1 MKYLALATALMGASI
16 FSHTASAETPVLT
29 VYAGDYFTSEW
40 GPGPVIEAEFE
51 KICECDLEFST
62 GDLLPRL
69 LLEGERTKA
78 DVVIGLTSDV
88 TAKARATGLFA
99 PHGQDNSALTLPID
113 WTDDTFLPFNYGHTA
128 FIYDE
133 TRMAKPPA
141 SFEDLLALPDDV
153 KIVIQDP
160 RTSISGLALVLWVQ
174 SVYGDKTEA
183 AWAKLAP
190 KILTVTKDWSSSYGM
205 FTDGEADMVLSYTTS
220 PAYHMFAED
229 DFTKKAA
236 LFSDGHYFMVET
248 VAKVAQTDQPELADK
263 FMAYVMSTEFQTVIP
278 TANWSLPSALPQDQW
293 PEGWSKLALPEKVL
307 FYNETEAAALQDKAI
322 EAWRSAL
329 TQ

>member
-1 MKYLALATALMGASI
+1 MMRRTLTAAAIVLATQAGAD
-16 FSHTASAETPVLT
+16 TPVLT

-40 GPGPVIEAEFE
+40 GPGPIIEAEFE
-51 KICECDLEFST
+51 KFCECDLEWST

-88 TAKARATGLFA
+88 TAKARATELFA
-99 PHGQDNSALTLPID
+99 QHGQDNSALTLPID
-113 WTDDTFLPFNYGHTA
+113 WADDTFLPFNYGHTA
-128 FIYDE
+128 FIYNE
-133 TRMAKPPA
+133 TTMDTPPA
-141 SFEDLLALPDDV
+141 SFDALLDLPDDV

-174 SVYGDKTEA
+174 AVYGDKSSDV
-183 AWAKLAP
+183 WASLAP
-190 KILTVTKDWSSSYGM
+190 NILTVTKDWSSSYGL

-220 PAYHMFAED
+220 PAYHMFAEE

-236 LFSDGHYFMVET
+236 IFPEGHYFMVET
-248 VAKVAQTDQPELADK
+248 VGKIAGTDQPELADK
-263 FMAYVMSTEFQTVIP
+263 FMAYILTQDFQSIIP

-293 PEGWSKLALPEKVL
+293 PEGWSELPLPEKVL
-307 FYNETEAAALQDKAI
+307 FYSETEAADLQDAAI
-322 EAWRSAL
+322 ETWRNAL
-329 TQ
+329 SQ

>member
-1 MKYLALATALMGASI
+1 MRRTLIAAGLVAATQAGAD
-16 FSHTASAETPVLT
+16 TPVLT

-40 GPGPVIEAEFE
+40 GPGPIIEAEFE
-51 KICECDLEFST
+51 KFCECDLQWST

-88 TAKARATGLFA
+88 TAKARATDLFA
-99 PHGQDNSALTLPID
+99 PHEQDNGALTLPID

-128 FIYDE
+128 FIYNE
-133 TRMAKPPA
+133 TTMDAPPA
-141 SFEDLLALPDDV
+141 SFDALLDMPDDV

-174 SVYGDKTEA
+174 AVYGDKAGE

-190 KILTVTKDWSSSYGM
+190 KVLTVTKDWSTSYGL

-220 PAYHMFAED
+220 PAYHMFAEE

-236 LFSDGHYFMVET
+236 IFPEGHYFMVET
-248 VAKVAQTDQPELADK
+248 VGKIAGTDQPELADK
-263 FMAYVMSTEFQTVIP
+263 FMGYVLSRDFQSMIP
-278 TANWSLPSALPQDQW
+278 TANWSLPSALPKADW
-293 PEGWSKLALPEKVL
+293 PDGWSELALPENVL
-307 FYNETEAAALQDKAI
+307 FYSEAEAAELQGDAI
-322 EAWRSAL
+322 ETWRAGLS
-329 TQ
+329 Q

>member
-1 MKYLALATALMGASI
+1 MKALTLAATTFIA
-16 FSHTASAETPVLT
+16 ASAAAADTPELT

-40 GPGPVIEAEFE
+40 GPGPVIEKGFEEF
-51 KICECDLEFST
+51 CNCDLVFST

-78 DVVIGLTSDV
+78 DIVIGLTSDV
-88 TAKARATGLFA
+88 TAKARATGLFTT
-99 PHGQDNSALTLPID
+99 HGQDNGVLTLPIE

-128 FIYDE
+128 FMYN
-133 TRMAKPPA
+133 TTTMATPPA
-141 SFEDLLALPDDV
+141 SFEALLAMPDDI

-174 SVYGDKTEA
+174 SVYGDKAEEV
-183 AWAKLAP
+183 WGKLAP

-229 DFTKKAA
+229 DQTKKAA
-236 LFSDGHYFMVET
+236 IFPEGHYFMVET
-248 VAKVAQTDQPELADK
+248 VGKIAATDQPELADM
-263 FMAYVMSTEFQTVIP
+263 FMEYVVSEGFQKVIP
-278 TANWSLPSALPQDQW
+278 SANWSLPSALPRAEW
-293 PEGWSKLALPEKVL
+293 PEGWDQLDLPEKVL
-307 FYNETEAAALQDKAI
+307 FYNETEAAAVQDQAI

>member
-1 MKYLALATALMGASI
+1 MKYLTLATAIMGASAAI
-16 FSHTASAETPVLT
+16 AETPVLT

-51 KICECDLEFST
+51 KICACDLEFST

-133 TRMAKPPA
+133 TRMENPPA
-141 SFEDLLALPDDV
+141 SFDALLAMPDDV

-174 SVYGDKTEA
+174 SVYGDEAEA

-190 KILTVTKDWSSSYGM
+190 KILTVTKDWSASYGM

-229 DFTKKAA
+229 DFSKKAA
-236 LFSDGHYFMVET
+236 LFPEGHYFMVET
-248 VAKVAQTDQPELADK
+248 AAKVAKTDQSELADQ
-263 FMAYVMSTEFQTVIP
+263 FMAFVMSTEFQTMIP
-278 TANWSLPSALPQDQW
+278 KANWSLPSALSQNQW
-293 PEGWSKLALPEKVL
+293 PDGWSELPLPEKVL
-307 FYNETEAAALQDKAI
+307 FYDEVEAAALQDKAI

>member
-1 MKYLALATALMGASI
+1 MRPTCMALPVTLALGAT
-16 FSHTASAETPVLT
+16 TAIAESPVLT

-40 GPGPVIEAEFE
+40 GPGPKIEAGFE
-51 KICECDLEFST
+51 ATCECDLQFST

-88 TAKARATGLFA
+88 TKRARETGLFA
-99 PHGQDNSALTLPID
+99 PHGQDNAALTLPIA

-128 FIYDE
+128 FIYNSE
-133 TRMAKPPA
+133 TMTDAPA
-141 SFEDLLALPDDV
+141 TFADLRALPDDV

-174 SVYGDKTEA
+174 AVYGDEA
-183 AWAKLAP
+183 PGVWADLADN
-190 KILTVTKDWSSSYGM
+190 ILTVTKDWSTSYGL

-220 PAYHMFAED
+220 PAYHMFAEG

-236 LFSDGHYFMVET
+236 IFPEGHYFMVET
-248 VAKVAQTDQPELADK
+248 AAKIAGTEEPELADA
-263 FMAYVMSTEFQTVIP
+263 FLTYVLGEDFQRMIP
-278 TANWSLPSALPQDQW
+278 EANWSLPSALPATEW
-293 PEGWSKLALPEKVL
+293 PDGWAELELPEVVH
-307 FYNETEAAALQDKAI
+307 FYSETEAAALQETAI
-322 EAWRSAL
+322 ETWRAGLS
-329 TQ
+329 Q

>member
-1 MKYLALATALMGASI
+1 MKYLTLATAIVGASAAI
-16 FSHTASAETPVLT
+16 AETPVLT

-51 KICECDLEFST
+51 KICACNLEFST

-69 LLEGERTKA
+69 LLEGARTKA

-99 PHGQDNSALTLPID
+99 PHGQDNGALTLPID

-133 TRMAKPPA
+133 TRMANPPA
-141 SFEDLLALPDDV
+141 SFDALLAMPDDV

-174 SVYGDKTEA
+174 SVYGDQAEA

-190 KILTVTKDWSSSYGM
+190 KILTVTKDWSASYGM

-220 PAYHMFAED
+220 PAYHMFAEE
-229 DFTKKAA
+229 DFSKKAA
-236 LFSDGHYFMVET
+236 LFPEGHYFMVET
-248 VAKVAQTDQPELADK
+248 VAKVAQTDQPELADQ
-263 FMAYVMSTEFQTVIP
+263 FMAFVMSTEFQTLIP
-278 TANWSLPSALPQDQW
+278 KANWSLPSALPQDQW
-293 PEGWSKLALPEKVL
+293 PDGWSELPLPEKVL
-307 FYNETEAAALQDKAI
+307 FYDEAEAAALQDKAI

>member
-1 MKYLALATALMGASI
+1 MRRTLIAASLVLASQAG
-16 FSHTASAETPVLT
+16 AETPVLT

-40 GPGPVIEAEFE
+40 GPGPMIETGFE
-51 KICECDLEFST
+51 EICGCDLQFST

-69 LLEGERTKA
+69 LLEGTRTKA

-88 TAKARATGLFA
+88 TAKARATDLFTT
-99 PHGQDNSALTLPID
+99 HGQDNSALTLPID

-128 FIYDE
+128 FIYNSE
-133 TRMAKPPA
+133 TMATPPA
-141 SFEDLLALPDDV
+141 SFDDLLALPDDV

-174 SVYGDKTEA
+174 AVYGDKSAEVWEA
-183 AWAKLAP
+183 LAP
-190 KILTVTKDWSSSYGM
+190 NILTVTKDWSASYGL

-236 LFSDGHYFMVET
+236 IFPEGHYFMVET
-248 VAKVAQTDQPELADK
+248 VGKIAQTDQPELADA
-263 FMAYVMSTEFQTVIP
+263 FMAYVMSRDFQTLIP
-278 TANWSLPSALPQDQW
+278 TANWSLPSALPQSDW
-293 PEGWSKLALPEKVL
+293 PEGWAQLPLPEKVL
-307 FYNETEAAALQDKAI
+307 FYSEAEAANLQVQAI
-322 EAWRSAL
+322 ETWRAAL
-329 TQ
+329 SQ

>member
-1 MKYLALATALMGASI
+1 MKYLMTTAAALCATAAW
-16 FSHTASAETPVLT
+16 AETPVLT

-40 GPGPVIEAEFE
+40 GPGPKIEAGFE
-51 KICECDLEFST
+51 EICDCDLQFST
-62 GDLLPRL
+62 GDLMPRL

-78 DVVIGLTSDV
+78 DVVIGLTTDV

-99 PHGQDNSALTLPID
+99 PHGQDNSALTLPIAWD
-113 WTDDTFLPFNYGHTA
+113 DDTFLPFNYGHTA

-133 TRMAKPPA
+133 TRIDAAPT
-141 SFEDLLALPDDV
+141 SFADLLAMDDDI

-174 SVYGDKTEA
+174 AVYGDEADA

-190 KILTVTKDWSSSYGM
+190 KILTVTKDWSASYGL

-220 PAYHMFAED
+220 PAYHMFAEE

-236 LFSDGHYFMVET
+236 IFPEGHYFMAET
-248 VAKVAQTDQPELADK
+248 VGKVAATDQPELADA
-263 FMAYVMSTEFQTVIP
+263 FMDYVMSTDFQTLIP
-278 TANWSLPSALPQDQW
+278 TANWSLPSALPEAQW
-293 PEGWSKLALPEKVL
+293 PEGWAQLPLPEKVL
-307 FYNETEAAALQDKAI
+307 FYSETEAAEVQAEAI
-322 EAWRSAL
+322 ETWRATLS
-329 TQ
+329 Q

>member
-1 MKYLALATALMGASI
+1 MRRTLFATSLVLAAPA
-16 FSHTASAETPVLT
+16 FAETPVLT

-40 GPGPVIEAEFE
+40 GPGPIIEAEFE
-51 KICECDLEFST
+51 KFCDCDLQWST

-88 TAKARATGLFA
+88 TARARETGLFA
-99 PHGQDNSALTLPID
+99 PHGQDNSDLTLPID

-128 FIYDE
+128 FIYNEE
-133 TRMAKPPA
+133 TTPTPPA
-141 SFEDLLALPDDV
+141 SFADLRALPDDV

-174 SVYGDKTEA
+174 AVYGDEA
-183 AWAKLAP
+183 SAVWADLADN
-190 KILTVTKDWSSSYGM
+190 ILTVTKDWSASYGL

-220 PAYHMFAED
+220 PAYHMFAEE

-236 LFSDGHYFMVET
+236 LFPEGHYFMVET
-248 VAKVAQTDQPELADK
+248 VGKIAATDQPELADR
-263 FMAYVMSTEFQTVIP
+263 FMAYVMSRDFQSMIP
-278 TANWSLPSALPQDQW
+278 TANWSLPSALPQSDW
-293 PEGWSKLALPEKVL
+293 PEGWAQLPLPEKVL
-307 FYNETEAAALQDKAI
+307 FYSETEAAALQAEAI
-322 EAWRSAL
+322 ETWRAAL
-329 TQ
+329 SQ

>member
-1 MKYLALATALMGASI
+1 MRHLTLAAASI
-16 FSHTASAETPVLT
+16 FVATSAWADLPKLT
-29 VYAGDYFTSEW
+29 VYAGDYFTSAW
-40 GPGPVIEAEFE
+40 GPGPIIEAEFE
-51 KICECDLEFST
+51 KFCECDLEWST

-88 TAKARATGLFA
+88 TARARATGLFA
-99 PHGQDNSALTLPID
+99 AHGQDNGALTLPIE

-128 FIYDE
+128 FIYNSE
-133 TRMAKPPA
+133 TTAEAPA
-141 SFEDLLALPDDV
+141 SFEALLEMPDDV

-174 SVYGDKTEA
+174 AVYGDQAGE

-190 KILTVTKDWSSSYGM
+190 KILTVTKDWSASYGL

-220 PAYHMFAED
+220 PAYHMFAEE

-236 LFSDGHYFMVET
+236 IFPEGHYFMVET
-248 VAKVAQTDQPELADK
+248 VGKIAGTDQPELADK
-263 FMAYVMSTEFQTVIP
+263 FMAYVMSREFQAMIP
-278 TANWSLPSALPQDQW
+278 TANWSLPAALPQGEW
-293 PEGWSKLALPEKVL
+293 PEGWADLPLPEKVL
-307 FYNETEAAALQDKAI
+307 FYSEAEAADVQADAI
-322 EAWRSAL
+322 ETWRRAL
-329 TQ
+329 SQ